1 MSKTKKTTPKQK
13 KLAAEKSKKE
23 IKSTASQKV
32 EKAKIKEEKYFES
45 VGRRK
50 TAIARVRLF
59 LQKEKSSVVK
69 EDKSSFPPSLSL
81 CESSVVNEKPLE
93 EYFPTRELQQTV
105 SAPLDLMNCPEQFKV
120 SVKVKGG
127 GTVSQAEAVRH
138 GLARALVLFNS
149 DFRKKLK
156 KAGYLKRDPRMRER
170 KKFGLKRA
178 RRAPQWSKR

>member
-59 LQKEKSSVVK
+59 LQKEGGSSKRTSSSSLPSLSLCESSVVK
-69 EDKSSFPPSLSL
+69 EDKSSFPPSS
-81 CESSVVNEKPLE
+81 
-93 EYFPTRELQQTV
+93 
-105 SAPLDLMNCPEQFKV
+105 
-120 SVKVKGG
+120 
-127 GTVSQAEAVRH
+127 
-138 GLARALVLFNS
+138 
-149 DFRKKLK
+149 
-156 KAGYLKRDPRMRER
+156 
-170 KKFGLKRA
+170 
-178 RRAPQWSKR
+178 